1 MKVEEAFQGV
11 GRVFLDSAPVIYYV
25 EARAEFA
32 AIVYP
37 IFRSLGEGEFEGIA
51 SPVTLAEC
59 LVKPKQLERVD
70 LVQGF
75 TNLLTN
81 TEGIVFVTL
90 GEQVGALAAEMQ
102 SRYRLK
108 LPDSLQIATAIVAH
122 CDVFLTNDAQ
132 LRRVK
137 ELRVAVASEL
147 EA

>member
-90 GEQVGALAAEMQ
+90 GEQVGVSSRNAIAL
-102 SRYRLK
+102 
-108 LPDSLQIATAIVAH
+108 SLEAPR
-122 CDVFLTNDAQ
+122 CLTNCNGDRGS
-132 LRRVK
+132 L
-137 ELRVAVASEL
+137 
-147 EA
+147 